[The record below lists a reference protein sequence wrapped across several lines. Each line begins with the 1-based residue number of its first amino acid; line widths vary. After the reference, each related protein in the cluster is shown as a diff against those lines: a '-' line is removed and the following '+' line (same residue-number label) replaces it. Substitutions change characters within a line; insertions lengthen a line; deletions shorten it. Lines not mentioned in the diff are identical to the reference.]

1 MAKKIEGEGNQHLVP
16 ANQLA
21 LQLFQEFPTL
31 VQTDQDIG
39 YNKPKT
45 LIHVSSLSLLS
56 RRAINACFFLISD
69 SQEQDIHTASLPYF
83 KWLIG
88 FDSKNS
94 SYLKKALTE
103 AQKSLVQVSVVDSR
117 NSDKEAWM
125 SVPLLGKVAMA
136 NGQIAFSVDSS
147 VRKLIKNPDQFSY
160 LSLRI
165 LAAFTSQYALELYEK
180 LLGYHPEGVTPWIS
194 IDDFDKHWVTLK
206 GDQREFKYINRDI
219 IAPAISQINEL
230 SNLRVEL
237 DTRKAPGSRKI
248 TEFRF
253 KIADNPTGKL
263 VIGADDRAKLKELYQ
278 TLTEEFGLSESQL
291 ESISEMST
299 EKIVAAIEY
308 TRSRSAAGVR
318 IGIPAKY
325 LLSALQGG
333 WTVPKS
339 RSKQLFQITDSPQA
353 KTETERKAQEKKRAA
368 LEETVAAKF
377 KASDSIVSEFLTA
390 AKGEG
395 SHQHAVDAWADFLM
409 SPAAKFIGKKKA
421 IGENFVVA
429 LEDSR
434 VRGAFAGYLDSKR
447 K

>member
-1 MAKKIEGEGNQHLVP
+1 MAKKNEGEGSLELVP

-21 LQLFQEFPTL
+21 LQLFQDFPTL
-31 VQTDQDIG
+31 VQADKDIG
-39 YNKPKT
+39 YHKPKT
-45 LIHVSSLSLLS
+45 LIQVSSLSLLS

-69 SQEQDIHTASLPYF
+69 TADADMHTASLPYF

-117 NSDKEAWM
+117 SDKEAWM

-147 VRKLIKNPDQFSY
+147 VRKLIRNPDQFSY

-180 LLGYHPEGVTPWIS
+180 LLGYHTDGATPWIS
-194 IDDFDKHWVTLK
+194 IDDFDKDWVTLK

-219 IAPAISQINEL
+219 ITPAISQINEI

-253 KIADNPTGKL
+253 KISDNPTGKL
-263 VIGADDRAKLKELYQ
+263 VIGSDDRAKLKELYL

-339 RSKQLFQITDSPQA
+339 SSKQLFQITDSPQA
-353 KTETERKAQEKKRAA
+353 KTEKEKTAQEKKRAA
-368 LEETVAAKF
+368 LEESVSAQF
-377 KASDSIVSEFLTA
+377 KASDSIVNEFLA
-390 AKGEG
+390 AAEGEG
-395 SHQHAVDAWADFLM
+395 NHQHAISAWADFLT

-421 IGENFVVA
+421 IGDDFVVA